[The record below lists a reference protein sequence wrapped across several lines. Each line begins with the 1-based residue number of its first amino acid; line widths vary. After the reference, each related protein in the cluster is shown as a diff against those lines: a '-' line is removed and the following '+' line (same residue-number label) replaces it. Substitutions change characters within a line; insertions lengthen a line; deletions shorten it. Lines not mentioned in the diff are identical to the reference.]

1 MYDSYVFGWLVTSN
15 ICFCSWYITVNS
27 YFKFLLKTKIYY
39 LLFLVNIYK
48 IDYLYLLLFNFSL
61 FLYICSAIF
70 NHLHFCLSFKYL
82 LLLCFLILLR
92 WRVCQNVSSLWTT
105 RGKFI
110 FIICIPWQTVL
121 FPFDLITILWLL
133 WSAII
138 SVYNYIF
145 NF

>member
-1 MYDSYVFGWLVTSN
+1 MYDSYFFGWLVTLN

-27 YFKFLLKTKIYY
+27 YFKFLLKRKIYY

-82 LLLCFLILLR
+82 LLL
-92 WRVCQNVSSLWTT
+92 
-105 RGKFI
+105 
-110 FIICIPWQTVL
+110 L
-121 FPFDLITILWLL
+121 FPNFVTLKSLSECIFTMNDQRE
-133 WSAII
+133 
-138 SVYNYIF
+138 VYFYNMYTMTNCFVSFWFNYNIMVVMKCY
-145 NF
+145 NFCV